1 MNLSLFLL
9 LVEQKCP
16 ENFDYLRSE
25 TLEISIRK
33 RHHLVHAIMQVKGTC
48 LSLLAL
54 SLELCTHF
62 ACL

>member
-1 MNLSLFLL
+1 MIKSWKQAENLSFFLL

-33 RHHLVHAIMQVKGTC
+33 RHHLVHAIICK
-48 LSLLAL
+48 
-54 SLELCTHF
+54 
-62 ACL
+62 